1 MLDINLLRKDL
12 PTAIARLETRK
23 SPQTF
28 LNVEAFQALEA
39 ERKAG
44 IWTESVNA
52 KRNKKAAPPK
62 AAQEEN

>member
-1 MLDINLLRKDL
+1 MSNKAAQAEEKRADHEERK
-12 PTAIARLETRK
+12 AAKAEARAE
-23 SPQTF
+23 
-28 LNVEAFQALEA
+28 LEA